1 MTYYRRNMRLA
12 KSVLVLFFCAALPTI
27 VSSEPAQVQ
36 TPSPVIYLAD
46 NLNEEA
52 GLGWCIDTVG
62 RGLSDALHAHSCK
75 PRGGDVQF
83 RYDKASNQIAS
94 VTFADKCL
102 VALKNNVGSGF
113 GLFQCDSAEPNQKYH
128 YQAGSFQLVHND
140 ALCIAVGKEIRSAGP
155 FQSRDLVLA
164 SCTDT
169 ETVRLKWTVRD

>member
-1 MTYYRRNMRLA
+1 MSSYCGNMQTA
-12 KSVLVLFFCAALPTI
+12 VSVLACVFITALSIP
-27 VSSEPAQVQ
+27 VSAEPARVQ

-83 RYDKASNQIAS
+83 RYDEASNQIAS
-94 VTFADKCL
+94 VAFADKCL
-102 VALKNNVGSGF
+102 VALNNSAGAGF
-113 GLFQCDSAEPNQKYH
+113 GLFQCDPAEPNQKYR
-128 YQAGSFQLVHND
+128 YLAGSFQLAHN
-140 ALCIAVGKEIRSAGP
+140 AGLCITVGKEIRTAGP
-155 FQSRDLVLA
+155 FQSRNLILA

-169 ETVRLKWTVRD
+169 ETVRLKWVVRD